1 MFGNLPQLR
10 RDEMFRAFRWS
21 AILFLGFLVV
31 TEQVLTRSYLY
42 RFDHWIKNLRHHTF
56 RGLSSHALL
65 ALDDLGLRSLTATVL
80 ITLAVFIGWRFKS
93 LRPLYLSLS
102 ALLLLNGVV
111 GISKVIFGRSK
122 PRLSLD
128 LLHAGGLSYPSG
140 HSANALLTWGMC
152 SYLIYRYTHREP
164 FEGIK
169 LNWLVITITITV
181 CIVSL
186 IRDTHWFSD
195 LLGGVLIGG
204 SLLVFLIA
212 IDRAWPSERQPS

>member
-56 RGLSSHALL
+56 RGFSSHALL
-65 ALDDLGLRSLTATVL
+65 ALDDLGLRSVTATVL

-93 LRPLYLSLS
+93 LRPLHLSLS

-122 PRLSLD
+122 PRLALD